1 MISEEEARAKILN
14 GVRPLPPRRVSL
26 ADAAGLFA
34 ACDIAARFPMPL
46 FDNSA
51 MDGYAVVAENCAR
64 GKQLC
69 VVGEQPAGIDRKL
82 QVGAGEAVRIFTG
95 APLPAGA
102 DAIVMQEDVT
112 RESDQIVINTEVSR
126 GESIRR
132 RGCDLSE
139 GQSILKPGE
148 QLRPE
153 KLALLAAQ
161 GFADVEVGGQVR
173 VAILS
178 TGDELVSPGQSL
190 QPGEVYESNSI
201 LLRALVEQNGGLA
214 VSVQHVRDNVNELKS
229 ALLDGT
235 TNDVLI
241 ISGGVSVGEHDL
253 VRPLLKEIGAE
264 IDLWRVAIKPGK
276 PFLFG
281 RRGHCAIF
289 GLPGNPVSSF
299 VTFLVFVRPAIL
311 KMMGANDAALSLDQS
326 NARLGTDVNNEGD
339 RAHYLRGALRDGEFI
354 PMGRQE
360 SHALYGLSRS
370 NALLRLA
377 PGEKIPQG
385 ATISVYLWN

>member
-1 MISEEEARAKILN
+1 MISEEEARAKILS

-26 ADAAGLFA
+26 ADAAELFA
-34 ACDIAARFPMPL
+34 AQDIAARFPMPL

-51 MDGYAVVAENCAR
+51 MDGYAVLAENCTR
-64 GKQLC
+64 GEQLR

-82 QVGAGEAVRIFTG
+82 HVGAGEAIRIFTG
-95 APLPAGA
+95 APLPTGA
-102 DAIVMQEDVT
+102 NAIVMQEDVT
-112 RESDQIVINTEVSR
+112 RESDRIVINAEVSHR
-126 GESIRR
+126 EFIRR

-139 GQSILKPGE
+139 GQSILKTGE
-148 QLRPE
+148 KLRAE

-161 GFADVEVGGQVR
+161 GFGEVEVGGQVR

-190 QPGEVYESNSI
+190 QAGQLYESNSI

-214 VSVQHVRDNVNELKS
+214 VSVQHVHDNADELKS

-235 TNDVLI
+235 KHDVLI

-253 VRPLLKEIGAE
+253 VRPLLKEIGAD

-281 RRGHCAIF
+281 RRKQCAIF

-311 KMMGANDAALSLDQS
+311 KMMGANDVALSLGQS
-326 NARLGTDVNNEGD
+326 SARLTADVNNEGE
-339 RAHYLRGALRDGEFI
+339 RAHYLRGALRDGEFVPI
-354 PMGRQE
+354 GRQE

-377 PGEKIPQG
+377 PGEKIAQG
-385 ATISVYLWN
+385 TTISVYLWN

>member
-1 MISEEEARAKILN
+1 MPKCRAANL
-14 GVRPLPPRRVSL
+14 S
-26 ADAAGLFA
+26 DAAA
-34 ACDIAARFPMPL
+34 AI
-46 FDNSA
+46 SA
-51 MDGYAVVAENCAR
+51 KA
-64 GKQLC
+64 K
-69 VVGEQPAGIDRKL
+69 
-82 QVGAGEAVRIFTG
+82 
-95 APLPAGA
+95 
-102 DAIVMQEDVT
+102 
-112 RESDQIVINTEVSR
+112 VSW
-126 GESIRR
+126 
-132 RGCDLSE
+132 
-139 GQSILKPGE
+139 KTGE
-148 QLRPE
+148 QLRAE

-161 GFADVEVGGQVR
+161 GFAEIEVGGQVR

-190 QPGEVYESNSI
+190 QAGQLYESNSI

-214 VSVQHVRDNVNELKS
+214 VSVQHVRDNADELKS

-235 TNDVLI
+235 KHDVLI

-253 VRPLLKEIGAE
+253 VRPLLKEIGAD

-281 RRGHCAIF
+281 RRKQCAIF

-311 KMMGANDAALSLDQS
+311 KMMGANDVALSLGQS
-326 NARLGTDVNNEGD
+326 SARLTADVNNEGE
-339 RAHYLRGALRDGEFI
+339 RAHYLRGALRDGEFVPI
-354 PMGRQE
+354 GRQE

-377 PGEKIPQG
+377 PGEKIAQG
-385 ATISVYLWN
+385 TTISVYLWN